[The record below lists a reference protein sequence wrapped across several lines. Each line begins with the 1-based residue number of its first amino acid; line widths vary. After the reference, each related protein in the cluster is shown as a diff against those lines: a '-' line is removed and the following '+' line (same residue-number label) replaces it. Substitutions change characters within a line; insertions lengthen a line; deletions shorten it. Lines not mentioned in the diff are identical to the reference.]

1 MKMKKNKRDKV
12 DSISKVKH
20 DVSEG
25 IIEIILCAVFLGIG
39 MLVCWGI
46 SSIFSID
53 FSIDMDNFDS
63 DTFIIIGLISLAL
76 AACIFG
82 FVKDLIKKVKKRN
95 K

>member
-1 MKMKKNKRDKV
+1 MKKNKNDKV
-12 DSISKVKH
+12 NPSTKATFDIS
-20 DVSEG
+20 DG
-25 IIEIILCAVFLGIG
+25 IIELILSVVLFGIG
-39 MLVCWGI
+39 ALVCWGI